1 MSAQSRNQRLLP
13 CRVAINSDEALDC
26 YLERLAAANGISTV
40 QLMRLLTR
48 PGVSG
53 TPSAGFM
60 MFKPDPLLI
69 SRIAEVGGLSK
80 QSLEAA
86 TLMRYDDGR
95 PLHLNGLE
103 PARRDSFR
111 QVVMQGWFPQYGSQA
126 CPQCLAAD
134 GIWRL
139 QWRLPIAAICLDH
152 AVFLVSRCAGC
163 GMRFRVRRHSPLRP
177 QLGLAQPCG
186 NSLGLRN
193 PCQHSVSSHST
204 EKAAD
209 STIGMVESVTRA
221 IAGQPVAMLGGLS
234 DPETYLS
241 ELRNLATLLLHLLS
255 RPDATAFIDWAGDLH
270 REARERT
277 TPRRG
282 PRWGAS
288 PPQSAL
294 VRGHALSEA
303 NQILSA
309 SSLDEA
315 GARLAPWLT
324 LIAAESSGPR
334 GWLLNR
340 TTRTATIERLVE
352 AATSGGHHVGR
363 RLDRCR
369 VQRALG
375 TAAIPQL
382 LDLDLYREF
391 FGDMLGSYEWTG
403 QLYVSLCLAR
413 TVTSAASWRDAALQ
427 LGMDSELGIRAA
439 RAASNRMRVSPRVF
453 ADAFQHLVSSLP
465 LNRDFRERETQVRA
479 LAREST
485 KWHPEW
491 RRTMTPARRQS
502 SLPFAVTWMWCEVAQ
517 GALDTSP
524 AWSTPPTRASKVAYR
539 AFREKLPSSL
549 QDSLRSLVLPGL
561 RET

>member
-1 MSAQSRNQRLLP
+1 MASQSRNQRLLP

-26 YLERLAAANGISTV
+26 YLERLAAANGTSTV

-48 PGVSG
+48 SGVSG

-60 MFKPDPLLI
+60 LFKPDPLLI
-69 SRIAEVGGLSK
+69 SRITDVGGLSK
-80 QSLEAA
+80 QSLETA
-86 TLMRYDDGR
+86 TLMRYDGGR

-126 CPQCLAAD
+126 CPHCLAAD

-139 QWRLPIAAICLDH
+139 QWRLPIAAVCPEH

-177 QLGLAQPCG
+177 QLGLTQPCG

-193 PCQHSVSSHST
+193 PCRHSVFVHST
-204 EKAAD
+204 ETAAD
-209 STIGMVESVTRA
+209 SIVDTAEIVTRA

-255 RPDATAFIDWAGDLH
+255 RPDATAFKDWASELH

-282 PRWGAS
+282 PRWGVS

-294 VRGHALSEA
+294 VRGHILSEA
-303 NQILSA
+303 HHILSA
-309 SSLDEA
+309 SSPDEA
-315 GARLAPWLT
+315 GAQLAPWLT
-324 LIAAESSGPR
+324 LITVEASGPR

-340 TTRTATIERLVE
+340 TTRTETIERLID
-352 AATSGGHHVGR
+352 AATSDGHHVGR
-363 RLDRCR
+363 RLDRLR
-369 VQRALG
+369 DDRALG
-375 TAAIPQL
+375 TEAIPQL
-382 LDLDLYREF
+382 IDLDIYRKI
-391 FGDMLGSYEWTG
+391 FGDMLGGYQWTG
-403 QLYVSLCLAR
+403 QLYVSLCLVR
-413 TVTSAASWRDAALQ
+413 TATSAATWRDAAVR
-427 LGMDSELGIRAA
+427 LGMAPEFGLHAA
-439 RAASNRMRVSPRVF
+439 RAASNRMRVKPTVF
-453 ADAFQHLVSSLP
+453 ADAVGLLVGLVP
-465 LNRDFRERETQVRA
+465 PDRNFRKRESRVKT
-479 LAREST
+479 LAREPT
-485 KWHPEW
+485 GWYPEW
-491 RRTMTPARRQS
+491 RRSVTPARRQS

-524 AWSTPPTRASKVAYR
+524 AWGRPPTRASKVAYR
-539 AFREKLPSSL
+539 AFREKLPPEL
-549 QDSLRSLVLPGL
+549 RESLRSLVLPG
-561 RET
+561 